1 MLTFSQKEESSIKG
15 TISVPGDKSISHRA
29 IMLAALANGESK
41 IKNFLTGEDCLSTL
55 QAFEDMGVSIKRD
68 GQSVS
73 VTGEGLNGLKEAKVP
88 LDLGNSGTTTR
99 LLLGILA
106 GTPNH
111 YCIYGDQSLTKRPM
125 DRVTL
130 PLREMGAKIDG
141 REDGNLLPI
150 SVRGG
155 SLKPISYTLPIN
167 SAQVKSSVL
176 LAGLFAEGVTK
187 VIEPVPTRDHTE
199 RMLKAFQVD
208 VTRAGNEISL
218 KGNQTLIAT
227 DIEVPGDI
235 SSAAFFLCAAAMKKG
250 SHITVK
256 DVGLNPT
263 RTGVVDVLKR
273 MGANLSVSTNR
284 YIGDEPIGDITV
296 DGGNL
301 KGMTIS
307 GDDIPRLI
315 DELPI
320 IALVAS
326 QAKGKTVIQDA
337 RELRLKETDRI
348 QAVVDTLSKMGVS
361 ISGTE
366 DGMIIEGR
374 QGPLNGGTFNSY
386 HDHRI
391 GMMVAIASLLTDES
405 VTLTDEECI
414 SISYPSFFEDFGS
427 LTGSHV

>member
-1 MLTFSQKEESSIKG
+1 MLTFSQQEQSSIQG

-55 QAFEDMGVSIKRD
+55 QAFESMGISIKRD
-68 GQSVS
+68 GQNVS
-73 VTGEGLNGLKEAKVP
+73 VTGEGLNGLKEAKLP

-106 GTPNH
+106 GTPHH

-155 SLKPISYTLPIN
+155 SLKPITYTLPIN
-167 SAQVKSSVL
+167 SAQVKSCVL
-176 LAGLFAEGVTK
+176 LAGLFTEGVTK

-208 VTRAGNEISL
+208 VKRDGNEIL
-218 KGNQTLIAT
+218 LQGNQTLMAT

-235 SSAAFFLCAAAMKKG
+235 SSAAFFLCAAAVKKG
-250 SHITVK
+250 SHLTVK

-263 RTGVVDVLKR
+263 RTGVVDVLER

-284 YIGDEPIGDITV
+284 YIGDEPVGDITV
-296 DGGNL
+296 KEGDLNGV
-301 KGMTIS
+301 TIS

-320 IALVAS
+320 IALAAS

-361 ISGTE
+361 ITGTE
-366 DGMIIEGR
+366 DGMIIEGGQR
-374 QGPLNGGTFNSY
+374 PLNGGEFNSY

-391 GMMVAIASLLTDES
+391 GMMVAIASLLTNDS
-405 VTLTDEECI
+405 VTLTEEECI

-427 LTGSHV
+427 LTGCHV